1 MQSVEPAA
9 AQQFTRTHTN
19 TNRIFAWFVHLYTAS
34 GVVAAFLATLAVIDG
49 RYRDAF
55 IWLAASTFLD
65 ATDGVLARL
74 ASVKETLPGF
84 DGARL
89 DDIVDYLTFVFVP
102 VLLLHQAGVLPAGW
116 GLAVA
121 CAVLLSSAYGFASL
135 DAKTADHFFTG
146 FPSYWNIVA
155 LYLFAFRLSPA
166 VNGIVLAALS
176 VLVFVRIGYIYPS
189 RTPTLRGLTVVLGA
203 IWAVM
208 MIAVIFLLPDA
219 PRLLLTASL
228 FFPIYY
234 TILSLVLWQRRD
246 RRPQSPPGQGALL

>member
-1 MQSVEPAA
+1 MQSVRPPS

-19 TNRIFAWFVHLYTAS
+19 TNLLFAWCVHLYTAS
-34 GVVAAFLATLAVIDG
+34 GVVAAFLATLAVIGG

-55 IWLAASTFLD
+55 IWLAVSTFLD

-102 VLLLHQAGVLPAGW
+102 ILLLHQAGALPEGW
-116 GLAVA
+116 GLGVG

-135 DAKTADHFFTG
+135 DAKTADHFFMG

-155 LYLFAFRLSPA
+155 LYMFAFRLSPSI
-166 VNGIVLAALS
+166 NGVILAALCA
-176 VLVFVRIGYIYPS
+176 LVFVRIGYIYPS
-189 RTPTLRGLTVVLGA
+189 RTPTLRGLTVALGA

-208 MIAVIFLLPDA
+208 MIAVIVVLPDV
-219 PRLLLTASL
+219 PRLLLTTSL
-228 FFPIYY
+228 FFPVYY

-246 RRPQSPPGQGALL
+246 RTGARL